1 MSQGNST
8 KQMLQEIK
16 EAPMAEIN
24 KEGVGDNVREIGV
37 PEEGFH
43 IP

>member
-24 KEGVGDNVREIGV
+24 KGVGDNVREIVV

-43 IP
+43 IL